1 MTRIEA
7 CSSGASPPPLK
18 RLRLSRNR
26 QACSKRTPLESLDL
40 RSTLDQIQS
49 PSEHQ
54 PFAVSIDKEHVH
66 RTSHSNQ
73 EVRGVSSSSCEDWEQ
88 RIGDIQADGVPS
100 SHSAGNTIP
109 GPPCSNL
116 QLIAQLGEDSAG
128 WSSGIVEASSCS
140 NKVLSRRIGGNGE
153 TLASSSDADYAFVET
168 RRCSSLVDTEVV
180 VTRSSTTGRP
190 VADEGLGG
198 SEFVD
203 SEQERACETIQTS
216 DCFQTPFANP
226 SVIVHEDQKQAKV
239 EAQGAGF
246 LPCSYRPVAE
256 NSVSTRQ
263 VIPVEGDSAC
273 GEELGRQVMA
283 EEHRSVPQA
292 YHEVG
297 CSSHSIQVTDGN
309 PHEVLT
315 SNEDDTL
322 LRTSEITEEPKRF
335 PMSQRLLLKSR
346 VNIRRNDLASDTGG
360 LHVSGSYQPL
370 DESSNRTLTSPENRS
385 VDDVAA
391 NTLQTG
397 NSLEAV
403 EAHTATSDR
412 VVTDDQVAV
421 GLDSTYTQLP
431 LEERILSGFNPQTVV
446 SPGEIMESTEEDL
459 TAGDVANILTRTGRI
474 VQAIEAYSRSPDHL
488 TSEEHVEASHD
499 TRNTEV
505 PIEAE
510 LMSRQQMGENTAGAL
525 ESTREVTAEDVANIY
540 VQAGAIVLAANNW
553 LALSESA
560 RNRAIENININANWG
575 SLLQEN
581 LPREPSLPDVQ
592 HEPVVVG
599 NSANVDHKRSD
610 ETADQSGLRTQE
622 PSATDGLAC
631 PICMEPWTN
640 TGEHRICSLACGHLF
655 GKSCIKRWIKQGG
668 RRLSK
673 CPHCNKRAK
682 VEDLRNIYVPQIA
695 VTDGQGYEMAQ
706 EVKRLKSENEE
717 LKRMNAEL
725 QMEMDRLLRS
735 QATPPSVL
743 QKVEVNRS
751 DDLANARRRQSSL
764 QTFYGRNERRRSS
777 VRSYEEH
784 WLDGGHSKGHTGGH
798 RSSSSLASIG
808 NRGLGENF
816 ILQDEIHLLG
826 AKVFDMDAYSQM
838 GLISNKASNHGSTF
852 GLTRISLIT
861 LSEVQYL
868 SLPPGLGAI
877 RDVRFSPSG
886 KLALVSSLGKRLS
899 LYSLESNNIV
909 INYALQSAPW
919 SCAWDPSVP
928 NQVYAGL
935 QNGSLLIFDLRQTS
949 SPIASVNGSSTRP
962 VHTLQTVQSQTR
974 KGILSASSSGAY
986 FWDMG
991 ATAALAE
998 IQRPQCISDDYREKL
1013 CVSLAYAPCLK
1024 TAVAS
1029 FRPSPLA
1036 HSEASSSATAL
1047 TQADIVSQPCS
1058 TTRRS
1063 LEPVSST
1070 QTSTQDNPSH
1080 CVFSSR
1086 FEDSLSEC
1094 TAGGKV
1100 SRREWRWEGGKTMV
1114 GHKSTSVMP
1123 RSAIIVEPMSGIGL
1137 RTSFACGDEGT
1148 NAVWLWDM
1156 NTLSVTQTLVPH
1168 QSPVLDVKYVDI
1180 GERILMG
1187 CISEKTFQLY
1197 RRPPSTV

>member
-1 MTRIEA
+1 MGARRIER
-7 CSSGASPPPLK
+7 ASPSPVAEPRTLAPEQ
-18 RLRLSRNR
+18 RSAVVAPSVSPTSAGMSLRCNDAGIAVQCIDGNECSFVLSISDGFEAREDDFGQR
-26 QACSKRTPLESLDL
+26 ARDVAFWSGGDLSGREAKTFFQESLDL
-40 RSTLDQIQS
+40 RATPDQIES

-54 PFAVSIDKEHVH
+54 SIAGSVDKEQVPP
-66 RTSHSNQ
+66 TSHSNQ
-73 EVRGVSSSSCEDWEQ
+73 EVPGVSSNRCEELEQ
-88 RIGDIQADGVPS
+88 RIGDVQTDGAPS
-100 SHSAGNTIP
+100 SHSAGSTIP
-109 GPPCSNL
+109 GAPCSNL
-116 QLIAQLGEDSAG
+116 QLISQLGEDSAR
-128 WSSGIVEASSCS
+128 WSSCIIEANSCS
-140 NKVLSRRIGGNGE
+140 NNVLSRRIGGNGE
-153 TLASSSDADYAFVET
+153 TLASSSHAEYPFVET

-180 VTRSSTTGRP
+180 VTRSSPTRRP
-190 VADEGLGG
+190 VADEGLGS
-198 SEFVD
+198 SEFVN
-203 SEQERACETIQTS
+203 SAQERPSETIQTS
-216 DCFQTPFANP
+216 DCCQTPFADPNF
-226 SVIVHEDQKQAKV
+226 IVHGEQKQAEV
-239 EAQGAGF
+239 EARAAEL
-246 LPCSYRPVAE
+246 LPCSSRPVAE
-256 NSVSTRQ
+256 TSVS
-263 VIPVEGDSAC
+263 IPQLTPAEGDSAC
-273 GEELGRQVMA
+273 REELGRQVIV
-283 EEHRSVPQA
+283 EEDRIVPQS

-309 PHEVLT
+309 HHEVIT
-315 SNEDDTL
+315 PNEDGTL
-322 LRTSEITEEPKRF
+322 LRTSEITEEPDCF
-335 PMSQRLLLKSR
+335 QMSQRE
-346 VNIRRNDLASDTGG
+346 NDLASDTGG
-360 LHVSGSYQPL
+360 LLVFGSDQRL
-370 DESSNRTLTSPENRS
+370 DETSDRALTSHENLS
-385 VDDVAA
+385 LDDVAA

-397 NSLEAV
+397 ISLEAN
-403 EAHTATSDR
+403 ETPTATSDR
-412 VVTDDQVAV
+412 VVTSHQVAV
-421 GLDSTYTQLP
+421 GLDSTHTQTP
-431 LEERILSGFNPQTVV
+431 FEGRTLSGFNPQMVV

-488 TSEEHVEASHD
+488 VSEERVEATHD

-505 PIEAE
+505 HFQAE
-510 LMSRQQMGENTAGAL
+510 LMSPQLMGENTAGAL

-553 LALSESA
+553 LALSDSA
-560 RNRAIENININANWG
+560 RQRAIENININANWG

-581 LPREPSLPDVQ
+581 LPREASVPDVQ
-592 HEPVVVG
+592 HEPVLLG
-599 NSANVDHKRSD
+599 NSVKVNHKHSD
-610 ETADQSGLRTQE
+610 ETADQSVSKWK
-622 PSATDGLAC
+622 SALVLEYRLEGDN
-631 PICMEPWTN
+631 I
-640 TGEHRICSLACGHLF
+640 SLACGHLF

-682 VEDLRNIYVPQIA
+682 VEDLRNIYVPHIA

-735 QATPPSVL
+735 
-743 QKVEVNRS
+743 E
-751 DDLANARRRQSSL
+751 
-764 QTFYGRNERRRSS
+764 
-777 VRSYEEH
+777 
-784 WLDGGHSKGHTGGH
+784 
-798 RSSSSLASIG
+798 
-808 NRGLGENF
+808 
-816 ILQDEIHLLG
+816 DEIHLLG

-838 GLISNKASNHGSTF
+838 GLVSNKASNHGSTF

-962 VHTLQTVQSQTR
+962 VHTLQSVQSQTR

-998 IQRPQCISDDYREKL
+998 IQRPQCISEDYREKL

-1036 HSEASSSATAL
+1036 HSEASSSANASI
-1047 TQADIVSQPCS
+1047 QADFLSQPC
-1058 TTRRS
+1058 TTARRS

-1070 QTSTQDNPSH
+1070 QTSTQDHPSH

-1086 FEDSLSEC
+1086 FEDSLSES

-1100 SRREWRWEGGKTMV
+1100 GRREWRWEGGKTMV

-1123 RSAIIVEPMSGIGL
+1123 RSAIIVEPMSGISL

>member
-7 CSSGASPPPLK
+7 CSSGAGPPPSK

-26 QACSKRTPLESLDL
+26 QACSSKRTPLESLDL
-40 RSTLDQIQS
+40 RATPDQIES

-54 PFAVSIDKEHVH
+54 SIAGSVDKEQVPP
-66 RTSHSNQ
+66 TSHSNQ
-73 EVRGVSSSSCEDWEQ
+73 EVPGVSSNRCEELEQ
-88 RIGDIQADGVPS
+88 RIGDVQTDGAPS
-100 SHSAGNTIP
+100 SHSAGSTIP
-109 GPPCSNL
+109 GAPCSNL
-116 QLIAQLGEDSAG
+116 QLISQLGEDSAR
-128 WSSGIVEASSCS
+128 WSSCIIEANSCS
-140 NKVLSRRIGGNGE
+140 NNVLSRRIGGNGE
-153 TLASSSDADYAFVET
+153 TLASSSHAEYPFVET

-180 VTRSSTTGRP
+180 VTRSSPTRRP
-190 VADEGLGG
+190 VADEGLGS
-198 SEFVD
+198 SEFVN
-203 SEQERACETIQTS
+203 SAQERPSETIQTS
-216 DCFQTPFANP
+216 DCCQTPFADPNF
-226 SVIVHEDQKQAKV
+226 IVHGEQKQAEV
-239 EAQGAGF
+239 EARAAEL
-246 LPCSYRPVAE
+246 LPCSSRPVAE
-256 NSVSTRQ
+256 TSVS
-263 VIPVEGDSAC
+263 IPQLTPAEGDSAC
-273 GEELGRQVMA
+273 REELGRQVIV
-283 EEHRSVPQA
+283 EEDRIVPQS

-309 PHEVLT
+309 HHEVIT
-315 SNEDDTL
+315 PNEDGTL
-322 LRTSEITEEPKRF
+322 LRTSEITEEPDCF
-335 PMSQRLLLKSR
+335 QMSQRE
-346 VNIRRNDLASDTGG
+346 NDLASDTGG
-360 LHVSGSYQPL
+360 LLVFGSDQRL
-370 DESSNRTLTSPENRS
+370 DETSDRALTSHENLS

-397 NSLEAV
+397 ISLEAN
-403 EAHTATSDR
+403 ETPTATSDR
-412 VVTDDQVAV
+412 VVISHQVAV
-421 GLDSTYTQLP
+421 GLDSTHTQTP
-431 LEERILSGFNPQTVV
+431 FEGRTLSGFNPQMVV

-488 TSEEHVEASHD
+488 VSEERVEATHD

-505 PIEAE
+505 HFQAE
-510 LMSRQQMGENTAGAL
+510 LMSPQLMGENTAGAL

-553 LALSESA
+553 LALSDSA
-560 RNRAIENININANWG
+560 RQRAIENININANWG

-581 LPREPSLPDVQ
+581 LPREASVPDVQ
-592 HEPVVVG
+592 HEPVLLG
-599 NSANVDHKRSD
+599 NSVKVNHKHSD
-610 ETADQSGLRTQE
+610 ETADQSGSRTQE
-622 PSATDGLAC
+622 PSVTDGLAC

-682 VEDLRNIYVPQIA
+682 VEDLRNIYVPHIA

-735 QATPPSVL
+735 EQATTPSVL

-784 WLDGGHSKGHTGGH
+784 WLDGGHPKGQTGGH

-838 GLISNKASNHGSTF
+838 GLVSNKASNHGSTF

-962 VHTLQTVQSQTR
+962 VHTLQSVQSQTR

-998 IQRPQCISDDYREKL
+998 IQRPQCISEDYREKL

-1036 HSEASSSATAL
+1036 HSEASSSANASI
-1047 TQADIVSQPCS
+1047 QADFLSQPC
-1058 TTRRS
+1058 TTARRS

-1070 QTSTQDNPSH
+1070 QTSTQDHPSH

-1086 FEDSLSEC
+1086 FEDSLSES

-1100 SRREWRWEGGKTMV
+1100 GRREWRWEGGKTMV

-1123 RSAIIVEPMSGIGL
+1123 RSAIIVEPMSGISL